1 MIARVMLL
9 LVALV
14 SAGAQAQ
21 EIKESYASQEIKESY
36 ATLSPYSANL
46 SMLLT
51 LITLIM

>member
-21 EIKESYASQEIKESY
+21 EIKESYG
-36 ATLSPYSANL
+36 ATLSPYSANRKL
-46 SMLLT
+46 RFRRT
-51 LITLIM
+51 RQT

>member
-14 SAGAQAQ
+14 SAGARAR
-21 EIKESYASQEIKESY
+21 EIKESYA
-36 ATLSPYSANL
+36 AVYSANL

>member
-21 EIKESYASQEIKESY
+21 EIKK